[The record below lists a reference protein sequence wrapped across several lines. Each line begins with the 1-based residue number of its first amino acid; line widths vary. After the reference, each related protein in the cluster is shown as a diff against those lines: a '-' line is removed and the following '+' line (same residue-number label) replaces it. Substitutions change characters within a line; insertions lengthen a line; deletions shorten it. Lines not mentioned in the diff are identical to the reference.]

1 MKIGILSLVLHTNY
15 GGILQAFALQT
26 VLERMGHEVIVLDKD
41 RTFHKTV
48 FRQGLSF
55 TKNLLL
61 RYILRRNVVYYTP
74 QDINR
79 EREKREQHTKA
90 FVEKYIHRSVVKRI
104 EPGVF
109 NSVDAI
115 VVGSDQV
122 WRPKYFKS
130 QWLAGMEQAFLQFAG
145 SSPIKRVAYAPSF
158 GSDVWEY
165 SEEETES
172 CKHLLHDFNA
182 VSVREES
189 AITLCRD
196 KLCRNDVK
204 LVLDPTL
211 LLSKEDYTHLVEKA
225 GIEKSAGNLLCY
237 ILDDSEDKQALVN
250 RIAKERHLTPFHI
263 NMQSKTSSNER
274 VQPPVEQ
281 WIRGFMDADFV
292 VTDSFH
298 ACIFSI
304 IFEKP
309 FVVVGNVERGM
320 ARFKSLLSM
329 FFLENNLV
337 CKVGDYDSSL
347 TYDVSA
353 QTKMVLEKKRNES
366 LLFLT
371 QSLV

>member
-1 MKIGILSLVLHTNY
+1 MRIGILSLVLHTNY

-55 TKNLLL
+55 AKYLLL

-79 EREKREQHTKA
+79 EREKREQHTKT
-90 FVEKYIHRSVVKRI
+90 FVEKYIHRCVVKRI

-130 QWLAGMEQAFLQFAG
+130 QWLTGMEQAFLQFAG

-165 SEEETES
+165 SEEETEK
-172 CKHLLHDFNA
+172 CKHLLYDFNA

-196 KLCRNDVK
+196 KLSRNDVK

-211 LLSKEDYTHLVEKA
+211 LLSKEDYIHIVEKA

-250 RIAKERHLTPFHI
+250 RIAKERHFTPFYT

-329 FFLENNLV
+329 FSLDNNLV
-337 CKVGDYDSSL
+337 CKVGEYDSSL
-347 TYDVSA
+347 SYDVNA
-353 QTKMVLEKKRNES
+353 QTKLVLEKKRNES